1 MKYIVSF
8 LLVVLAFSSFM
19 ALSMDCCPKAK
30 PPTMPVQY
38 CQQVKRIENYPT
50 AKPVPYQPP
59 AKPVQYLPPARPV
72 QPPIAAVYETP
83 DNPAE
88 TEDEENEEPEDYEQP
103 EDYSEPL
110 PYSDNIIVQEIMN
123 TFGHEWKTALLIKI
137 ETARATSGFFRSTTA
152 TVGAIRKGTIGKTI
166 SLWRRKLGTA
176 TAGRRGRS
184 TTADNLDNLCRRIY
198 GLVSNELV
206 YRRRSYLSS
215 FIGLGRG
222 CLVRNKQRLFC
233 RSRTAAV
240 SGITDELVG
249 LF

>member
-30 PPTMPVQY
+30 PLAMPVEY
-38 CQQVKRIENYPT
+38 CRPVKRIKNYPT
-50 AKPVPYQPP
+50 GKPAQYQPP
-59 AKPVQYLPPARPV
+59 AKPVQYQPPARPV

-123 TFGHEWKTALLIKI
+123 TFGHEWKTALAI
-137 ETARATSGFFRSTTA
+137 ARAESSLNSRAVNQNRNGTRDIGIFQINDCHGWSDSERYDWKNNIAMAKEIRDRYGWSAWSVYNSGQFRQ
-152 TVGAIRKGTIGKTI
+152 
-166 SLWRRKLGTA
+166 
-176 TAGRRGRS
+176 
-184 TTADNLDNLCRRIY
+184 
-198 GLVSNELV
+198 
-206 YRRRSYLSS
+206 
-215 FIGLGRG
+215 FM
-222 CLVRNKQRLFC
+222 
-233 RSRTAAV
+233 
-240 SGITDELVG
+240 
-249 LF
+249 